1 MTSVVAAL
9 TPLLLLAALAIGGL
23 TLLSTRRIQVA
34 LSVFADLLLVVGL
47 LRLSAIGSW
56 QTIGS
61 AAALVAVRKIA
72 TYGIARA
79 VGARS
84 R

>member
-34 LSVFADLLLVVGL
+34 LPVFADLLLVVGL

-56 QTIGS
+56 QAIGA